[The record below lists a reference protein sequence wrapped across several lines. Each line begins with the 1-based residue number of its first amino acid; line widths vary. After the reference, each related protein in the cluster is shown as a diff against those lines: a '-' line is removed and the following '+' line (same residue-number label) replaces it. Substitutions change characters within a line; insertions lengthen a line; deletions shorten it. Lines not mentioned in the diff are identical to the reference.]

1 MKKGILAVLLFTI
14 ILTSSVSA
22 LTGSLGNA
30 KMFLNAEVG
39 ETLEKYVLVK
49 NVNNVSVNIN
59 LDAVSDISKDIKLE
73 DNEFEL
79 EPGEERRAYFTI
91 KARKPGV
98 YEIRIQV
105 RFSSLEEGKT
115 GVGLSSIITLKVYGK
130 GEMPDEEGNPE
141 ASIENEENLGNSN
154 NAGITGAVRG
164 KDKIIL
170 PVVILLVT
178 TLVLALLLF
187 IIIRKNRKTKKI
199 KIRKRSDR
207 SS

>member
-14 ILTSSVSA
+14 ILASSVYA

-49 NVNNVSVNIN
+49 NVNNVSVNIK
-59 LDAVSDISKDIKLE
+59 LDVVSDISKDVKLE
-73 DNEFEL
+73 DNEFGL

-115 GVGLSSIITLKVYGK
+115 GVGLSSVITLKVYGK
-130 GEMPDEEGNPE
+130 GELPDEDEE
-141 ASIENEENLGNSN
+141 SIEENLEDAENN
-154 NAGITGAVRG
+154 NAGITGAVTG
-164 KDKIIL
+164 ENKVIL
-170 PVVILLVT
+170 PAVLLLAT
-178 TLVLALLLF
+178 TIILALLLF
-187 IIIRKNRKTKKI
+187 IIIRKTRKTKKI
-199 KIRKRSDR
+199 KIRKRADR